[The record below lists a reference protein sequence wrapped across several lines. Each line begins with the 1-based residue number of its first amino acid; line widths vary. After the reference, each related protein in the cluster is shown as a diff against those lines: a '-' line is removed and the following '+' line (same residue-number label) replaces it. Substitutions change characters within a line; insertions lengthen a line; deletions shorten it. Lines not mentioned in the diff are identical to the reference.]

1 MKVTHWVLAGSMVLL
16 LSGCSTMSRMAPWNW
31 FGSSLSVS
39 ELGVGKVGANTA
51 MDEAAI
57 ADGLNGDYRLVRG
70 MRIVAGQP
78 VSYFEAFRNDKT
90 ALLIHGEDGKVSRIE
105 VLDSDIETDSG
116 VKTGTPFSE
125 LYSKAFGACVPGK
138 GLEARVVECKAPQSA
153 HITYQ
158 FSGEWRGPEG
168 LIPPDDTLKN
178 WTLTKIVW
186 HR

>member
-1 MKVTHWVLAGSMVLL
+1 MKVTHLVLTGGMVLL
-16 LSGCSTMSRMAPWNW
+16 LSGCSTLSRMAPWNW
-31 FGSSLSVS
+31 FGSSLTVS
-39 ELGVGKVGANTA
+39 EQGVGGVTGDTT
-51 MDEAAI
+51 MDDAAI

-78 VSYFEAFRNDKT
+78 VSYYEAFRDDKT
-90 ALLIHGEDGKVSRIE
+90 ALLFNGENGKVSRIE
-105 VLDSDIETDSG
+105 VLDKDIETDNG
-116 VKTGTPFSE
+116 VKIGTPFSE
-125 LYSKAFGACVPGK
+125 LYSKAFGACQPGV
-138 GLEARVVECKAPQSA
+138 GLDAQIVECKAPQSQ
-153 HITYQ
+153 HLNYQ